1 MNSLDVV
8 IPATGTM
15 STGRSG
21 FSGPSLNRLIGL
33 VGYPVTWL
41 FAAVMAFNYIE
52 RSSFGP
58 AILITETVLV
68 IPLWCVRFP
77 TPGGAG
83 KLAGVAGLRAFLTL
97 LAVKQ
102 GAALLLGRPSPIL
115 PSLVISGCLF
125 LAGLAAL
132 PREREKTRS
141 ERSWPGMIL
150 FLLVILALP
159 M

>member
-1 MNSLDVV
+1 M
-8 IPATGTM
+8 
-15 STGRSG
+15 TGRISE
-21 FSGPSLNRLIGL
+21 PRLDRVIGL
-33 VGYPVTWL
+33 VAYPVTFL
-41 FAAVMAFNYIE
+41 FAATMAFNYVE
-52 RSSFGP
+52 RSRFGP
-58 AILITETVLV
+58 AILITETLLLL
-68 IPLWCVRFP
+68 PLWSVRFP
-77 TPGGAG
+77 TPWGAG
-83 KLAGVAGLRAFLTL
+83 KLACVAGPRAFLTL

-141 ERSWPGMIL
+141 ERLWPGMIL

-159 M
+159 T